1 MVQINVSATGKRI
14 KSMMKSRGLTVKDV
28 QAVCGFT
35 TPQAVYKWIH
45 GQNMPSVDNLVILAS
60 LFGTL
65 VDDIVVV
72 EKEQL
77 WQKEKTFF
85 RG

>member
-1 MVQINVSATGKRI
+1 MVQINVSATGERI
-14 KSMMKSRGLTVKDV
+14 KNMMQDRGLTVKDV

-65 VDDIVVV
+65 VDDIVVI

-77 WQKEKTFF
+77 WQTKTFT

>member
-1 MVQINVSATGKRI
+1 MVQINVSATGERI
-14 KSMMKSRGLTVKDV
+14 KNMMQDRGLTVKDV

-60 LFGTL
+60 LFGTF